1 MGFYGNILTTDL
13 GVQGQIQEINRQ
25 LQGLKE
31 SYKNQDFIFDGNNS
45 TNNSNNPDYSAAD
58 FEERLQA
65 LEQLLPDVYE
75 AVGQLY
81 TEIEL
86 VRNLLITAQ
95 ELQEWQTELINL
107 KEQTKL
113 EVEELQKG
121 EDES

>member
-25 LQGLKE
+25 LQSLKE
-31 SYKNQDFIFDGNNS
+31 SHKNQDFIFDGNNS
-45 TNNSNNPDYSAAD
+45 TNNSSNPDYSAAD

-65 LEQLLPDVYE
+65 LEQLLPDIYE

-95 ELQEWQTELINL
+95 ELQEWQTELANL
-107 KEQTKL
+107 KEQIKL

>member
-25 LQGLKE
+25 LEGLKE
-31 SYKNQDFIFDGNNS
+31 SYKNQSFIFDGNNL

-58 FEERLQA
+58 FEKRLQA
-65 LEQLLPDVYE
+65 LEQLLPDIYE

-95 ELQEWQTELINL
+95 ELQEWQTELANL
-107 KEQTKL
+107 KEQIKL